1 MITLYS
7 TNCAKCKILKKKLD
21 GKGIEYSENGDVDKM
36 ISLGFTEVPVHEV
49 ENERYGFADAI
60 KWVDSYGE

>member
-7 TNCAKCKILKKKLD
+7 TDCAKCKILKKKLD

-36 ISLGFTEVPVHEV
+36 ISLGFTEVPVLDVDGEV
-49 ENERYGFADAI
+49 YGFVDAVE
-60 KWVDSYGE
+60 WVNSYGA

>member
-1 MITLYS
+1 VITLYS

-36 ISLGFTEVPVHEV
+36 ISLGFTEVPVLDVDGEV
-49 ENERYGFADAI
+49 YGFVDAVE
-60 KWVDSYGE
+60 WVNSYGA